1 MGLERHQGVHRIPLI
16 SGILRL
22 FKQILLALRGR
33 KQMRKALVV
42 GIDHYPNS
50 PLSGCVNDAKRMCE
64 LMSRNQDGS
73 VNFGCRDLVSSPT
86 IITRAVLK
94 EAIDEV
100 FSGKMDVAFFFF
112 AGHGTVNNLGGYL
125 VTQDASRYDEGVS
138 MADVIALANKSQS
151 RECIIV
157 LDCCH
162 SGALGQIPAL
172 ANNQVILREGVSV
185 LSACRDTESAM
196 ESGGGGIF
204 TSLICDGLR
213 GGAADV
219 CGKVTAASLYAYV
232 DETLGVWQQRPLFKT
247 HVSRLTSLRTC
258 APAVPPEI
266 LRLLP
271 RYFPQADSEYQLD
284 PSHEPDAQPSHPE
297 NEKTFGH
304 LQKCRTAR
312 LVEPVG
318 EDHMYF
324 AAMKNKTCRLTP
336 LGRFYWHRANS
347 GDL

>member
-1 MGLERHQGVHRIPLI
+1 
-16 SGILRL
+16 
-22 FKQILLALRGR
+22 
-33 KQMRKALVV
+33 MRKALLV
-42 GIDHYPNS
+42 GIDDYPDS
-50 PLSGCVNDAKRMCE
+50 PLSGCVNDATRLGK
-64 LMSRNQDGS
+64 LMAKHHDGS
-73 VNFGCRDLVSSPT
+73 PNFGCRWLVSSARSV
-86 IITRAVLK
+86 TRPVLK
-94 EAIDEV
+94 EAITEV

-125 VTQDASRYDEGVS
+125 VTQDVTRYDEGVS
-138 MADVIALANKSQS
+138 MTEVITLANNSGS
-151 RECIIV
+151 RECIV
-157 LDCCH
+157 ALDCCH

-172 ANNQVILREGVSV
+172 ANDQAMLREGVSV

-196 ESGGGGIF
+196 ESGGGGLF

-232 DETLGVWQQRPLFKT
+232 DETLGVWQQRPLFKA
-247 HVSRLTSLRTC
+247 HISRLTSLRTC

-271 RYFPQADSEYQLD
+271 RYFPQADSEFPLD
-284 PSHEPDAQPSHPE
+284 PSHEPTHEPPHPE
-297 NEKTFGH
+297 NEKIFGH

-312 LVEPVG
+312 LVEPID
-318 EDHMYF
+318 EEHMYY
-324 AAMKNKTCRLTP
+324 AAMNSKACRLTP
-336 LGRFYWHRANS
+336 LGRFYWHRANR